1 VGYKGRNLD
10 VCCVDNLENYNPQ
23 DLSPCKQLS
32 FLLLLSGDMEGAI
45 YSKLIQKRKV
55 FTHTEAPPT
64 FALCNHKQKRLV
76 VYRATWQIIGK
87 EGGEREVLPACMT
100 AAIRTAYP

>member
-1 VGYKGRNLD
+1 M
-10 VCCVDNLENYNPQ
+10 DNLENYNPQ
-23 DLSPCKQLS
+23 DLPPCKQFS
-32 FLLLLSGDMEGAI
+32 FLLLLSGDMEGAN
-45 YSKLIQKRKV
+45 YSKLIQRRKV

-64 FALCNHKQKRLV
+64 FALCSHKQKRLV

>member
-1 VGYKGRNLD
+1 
-10 VCCVDNLENYNPQ
+10 
-23 DLSPCKQLS
+23 
-32 FLLLLSGDMEGAI
+32 MEEGI
-45 YSKLIQKRKV
+45 YSKLIQRKKV

-76 VYRATWQIIGK
+76 VYRATWRIIGK